1 MTPGRLGVLPEG
13 RRGQALAVGLL
24 LLCLGLAWIV
34 VAAPL
39 LALHAERAEALG
51 TRRALAA
58 RMAALAAA
66 LPELRAQAATV
77 RAVGPA
83 QAALLDGAT
92 DAVAGAALQQLV
104 LELAVRAGATPSS
117 TETLAA
123 EQVGAYRRVGVRIA
137 LTAPWPV
144 LVRLLQAAD
153 EAATGLLVDDLQIRG
168 SRLLVR
174 PTDVPLDATMTVSA
188 FRAGGS
194 PAGAQQTGAQQT
206 GAQQPGAPAPR

>member
-1 MTPGRLGVLPEG
+1 MTQAATPGRLGDLPEG

-24 LLCLGLAWIV
+24 LLCFGLAWV
-34 VAAPL
+34 AVAAPL
-39 LALHAERAEALG
+39 LALHAERAEALDA
-51 TRRALAA
+51 RRALAA

-66 LPELRAQAATV
+66 LPDLRAQAATV

-117 TETLAA
+117 TETLPA

-174 PTDVPLDATMTVSA
+174 PADVPLDATMIISA
-188 FRAGGS
+188 FRAGTPPGT
-194 PAGAQQTGAQQT
+194 P
-206 GAQQPGAPAPR
+206 QPGTPPR